1 MTKPIV
7 RDPIYRR
14 RRFDA
19 EIIELCV
26 RWYITYRLSYRD
38 LVAMMAERGIVVSHT
53 TIHRWVIRYVPEFEK
68 RWNRFARP
76 VNTSWRVDETYI
88 NIRGKFSYLYRAV
101 DKHGKTVD
109 FLLRPDRGIAAAQ
122 AFFRKA
128 LSTSLPRWPRKITLD
143 GHLQSHIAIR
153 LLRRE
158 DPKWKYVEVRSN
170 RYLNNLIEQDH
181 RAIKR
186 RCAAMVGLQV
196 FRECGHHLGRHR
208 TCPSGSQ
215 ETILVRGETERSCQ
229 DERGICEARDIFRF
243 MR

>member
-7 RDPIYRR
+7 RNSIYRR

-26 RWYITYRLSYRD
+26 RWYITYRLSCRD

-53 TIHRWVIRYVPEFEK
+53 TILRWVSRYVPEFEK

-88 NIRGKFSYLYRAV
+88 DVRGKWKFLYRAV

-128 LSTSLPRWPRKITLD
+128 LSTCSPRWPRKITLD
-143 GHLQSHIAIR
+143 GHKQNHLALR
-153 LLRRE
+153 YLRRE
-158 DPKWKYVEVRSN
+158 NPKWTRVLVRSS
-170 RYLNNLIEQDH
+170 H
-181 RAIKR
+181 
-186 RCAAMVGLQV
+186 
-196 FRECGHHLGRHR
+196 
-208 TCPSGSQ
+208 TS
-215 ETILVRGETERSCQ
+215 TISWSRIIERSNA
-229 DERGICEARDIFRF
+229 DAPRWEA
-243 MR
+243 

>member
-26 RWYITYRLSYRD
+26 RWYITYRLSFRD
-38 LVAMMAERGIVVSHT
+38 LQAMMAERGVVVSHS
-53 TIHRWVIRYVPEFEK
+53 TILRWVRRYVPEFEK
-68 RWNRFARP
+68 RFNRFARP

-88 NIRGKFSYLYRAV
+88 KIRGKFSYLYRAV

-143 GHLQSHIAIR
+143 GHLQSHLALR

-158 DPKWKYVEVRSN
+158 NPKWKYVEVRSN
-170 RYLNNLIEQDH
+170 QYLNNLIEQDH

-186 RCAAMVGLQV
+186 RCAAMVGGFKSFGSAAITLAGIELAHRIRKRQ
-196 FRECGHHLGRHR
+196 FSFGRGR
-208 TCPSGSQ
+208 YQNFGSLKQ
-215 ETILVRGETERSCQ
+215 IWDRAL
-229 DERGICEARDIFRF
+229 A
-243 MR
+243 